1 MPFPTE
7 LVNLALLGTDQV
19 ENVQAD
25 PALEAVLTKRG
36 DLGKEVQLLLT
47 SAGIALRDL
56 AGYIPPKMTR
66 ETPETCPSDEMAVVN
81 PAALRHLMVMLEGH
95 HEEVM
100 PEWLKTVTEAGKR
113 IPEEALPLLLELGR
127 KQTSLRDLIAP
138 IIGERGRWL
147 ALEATPKDW
156 GWIAPRNP
164 EKTWQEGAPDKRY
177 EVLEA
182 LRKSDPAKGR
192 ELLQSTW
199 AEEKSQQRERF
210 IFALWHGIGA
220 DDEPFLENVLD
231 DGAQDVRRKAR
242 EMLATI
248 PESRFYARMVARAE
262 SFVKLKKRDKFEFA
276 FPAELDAAME
286 RDGMTIDPGLPDDQ
300 IPRSLLSQILE
311 AMRPEWWRNHF
322 GLTNAELVEVFDK
335 TKTPMSLVLLLL
347 KGAYRAND
355 TETIEF
361 LLFNQ
366 MKKLKGENVSLVPSF
381 GLLSPESA
389 ERVLMNMIHKPE
401 TWNDTPANLMQA
413 GALSTIVEAGKF
425 HWSRALTEVFLLR
438 LRAYLE
444 GGKTRPLPPTRSMLT
459 HLSLYF
465 PPAMT
470 DQIMA
475 VVDVSTDIEK
485 AWGDLVDNLRF
496 TLEFRREMLAAIHS

>member
-7 LVNLALLGTDQV
+7 LINLALLGTDQV
-19 ENVQAD
+19 DKVQPD

-36 DLGKEVQLLLT
+36 DLSKEAQLLLT

-56 AGYIPPKMTR
+56 AGFVPAKTNR
-66 ETPETCPSDEMAVVN
+66 EVPETCPPDEMPVVN
-81 PAALRHLMVMLEGH
+81 PVALRHLMVMLEGH
-95 HEEVM
+95 HEDVL
-100 PEWLKTVTEAGKR
+100 PEWLKTIATAGKR
-113 IPEEALPLLLELGR
+113 IPEEALPLLLDLGR
-127 KQTSLRDLIAP
+127 KQNSLRSLIAP
-138 IIGERGRWL
+138 VVGERGRWL
-147 ALEATPKDW
+147 AKEATPKNW
-156 GWIAPRNP
+156 GWIAPRYD
-164 EKTWQEGAPDKRY
+164 EKTWSAEASDRLY
-177 EVLEA
+177 EILEA
-182 LRKSDPAKGR
+182 VRKSEPAKAR
-192 ELLQSTW
+192 ELLQSIW
-199 AEEKSQQRERF
+199 EEEKGPQRERF
-210 IFALWHGIGA
+210 IFTLWNNLSA
-220 DDEPFLENVLD
+220 DDEPFLENALD
-231 DGAQDVRRKAR
+231 DGAQGVRRIAR

-248 PESRFYARMVARAE
+248 PESRFYTRMVARAE
-262 SFVKLKKRDKFEFA
+262 SFVKLKKRDKFEFT

-347 KGAYRAND
+347 EGAYRAND

-366 MKKLKGENVSLVPSF
+366 MKKLKGENVSLVPPF

-401 TWNDTPANLMQA
+401 TWTDSPTNLMQA

-425 HWSRALTEVFLLR
+425 QWSRALTEVFLIR